1 MSDEKGNEGKTLAPR
16 QEARKLPPREVPGPV
31 WRTTAARRGLEWAL
45 RLTLAAALAAGRI
58 PGGGSPFGVALV
70 AASGAGAGGFATLLG
85 AVGGYLL
92 SWGLDQALRYAACGI
107 LVFSASFAFYD
118 LPIYQRSWFMPL
130 SAALLNALTGLV
142 SLQQQARLHPAVF
155 FPALILETILTAL
168 SAYAFRVALARPR
181 GRRESPPTP
190 DHTAVQSAQRR
201 LRQAAAAF
209 QQVFSSLKSVFPARA
224 ADGDEDPAVIYDRAA
239 NRVCGRC
246 ALRDQCWQ
254 SLYQDTHDLLNAAL
268 PGLLKAR
275 RASAAGF
282 PQRFRDRCVD
292 LPGFVTAV
300 NEELQAY
307 LLRRQYDRQV
317 GQSRRAVCRQYA
329 QLAEVLED
337 AAAAI
342 APSLTLLPPK
352 TRRQTLTA
360 VVGVAGRKKAGET
373 VSGDACSWFKED
385 SGRLCLL
392 LCDGM
397 GSGREA
403 RKESE
408 LAIDLLEK
416 FLKAGFSPENA
427 LKTLDQAFCLRL
439 DEAMGFSTVDL
450 LTLDLCSGEA
460 TLYKLGSAPS
470 YLKQGGTVRVLRGR
484 GFPPGLSTEGGG
496 VAPAPLALRLGPGDC
511 LVLLTDGVLDDPEGE
526 DGWLR
531 EDLMRFE
538 GDSPAALAEA
548 VADHSD
554 AAGDDKTVLALR
566 VGLRDLSAPRRS
578 DRTEV

>member
-1 MSDEKGNEGKTLAPR
+1 M
-16 QEARKLPPREVPGPV
+16 
-31 WRTTAARRGLEWAL
+31 
-45 RLTLAAALAAGRI
+45 
-58 PGGGSPFGVALV
+58 GGGAPPS
-70 AASGAGAGGFATLLG
+70 
-85 AVGGYLL
+85 
-92 SWGLDQALRYAACGI
+92 ACG
-107 LVFSASFAFYD
+107 
-118 LPIYQRSWFMPL
+118 
-130 SAALLNALTGLV
+130 LTKGE
-142 SLQQQARLHPAVF
+142 HYG
-155 FPALILETILTAL
+155 I
-168 SAYAFRVALARPR
+168 
-181 GRRESPPTP
+181 ESY
-190 DHTAVQSAQRR
+190 
-201 LRQAAAAF
+201 
-209 QQVFSSLKSVFPARA
+209 
-224 ADGDEDPAVIYDRAA
+224 G
-239 NRVCGRC
+239 
-246 ALRDQCWQ
+246 
-254 SLYQDTHDLLNAAL
+254 
-268 PGLLKAR
+268 
-275 RASAAGF
+275 
-282 PQRFRDRCVD
+282 
-292 LPGFVTAV
+292 AV

-460 TLYKLGSAPS
+460 ALYKLGSAPS

-484 GFPPGLSTEGGG
+484 GFPPWTVHRGRRRCARPPRSAAWAGRLSGPADRRSVGRSRGGG
-496 VAPAPLALRLGPGDC
+496 RLASGGPD
-511 LVLLTDGVLDDPEGE
+511 
-526 DGWLR
+526 
-531 EDLMRFE
+531 
-538 GDSPAALAEA
+538 AL
-548 VADHSD
+548 
-554 AAGDDKTVLALR
+554 
-566 VGLRDLSAPRRS
+566 
-578 DRTEV
+578 